1 MNEIHLLIEG
11 RVQHVGFRRFVLRH
25 AELFNLSGWV
35 RNNEDGSVEVLA
47 IGDAKSISDF
57 TDACRKGPL
66 FSHVFNV
73 QFLPVTEQ
81 DRALHDPTFF
91 KVLYD

>member
-35 RNNEDGSVEVLA
+35 RNNDDGSVEVFA
-47 IGDAKSISDF
+47 VGEAKSIADF
-57 TDACRKGPL
+57 VDACRKGPL
-66 FSHVFNV
+66 FASVFDV
-73 QFLPVTEQ
+73 QFLPERDQ
-81 DRALHDPTFF
+81 DKAVYDPAFF